1 MRKTSLLLWS
11 ALLSAS
17 FMFSNVAPAA
27 AADLSS
33 TNSTTFAP
41 LVRQS
46 SNVDVESSQIARL
59 SRDEFYA
66 RYAELTEKSINQVR
80 SEFSKS
86 EQNTP
91 KLFAGDPYET
101 FDAEYSSNV
110 DIGAGV
116 KVKVGVLV
124 QVEQFRFGNSYGH
137 RFKKVYDD
145 TGYIA
150 PYSGSFTVVK
160 NFAKGSIQASGSL
173 QLSYSGYAEAKVDTT
188 TSKSMELD
196 LSLYER
202 VQVGWSFSETKS
214 GTDYY
219 RKHFNG
225 SNTVAKP

>member
-1 MRKTSLLLWS
+1 MLLLS

-33 TNSTTFAP
+33 TTFAP

-46 SNVDVESSQIARL
+46 GNVDVESSELTRL

-66 RYAELTEKSINQVR
+66 RYAELTGKSITQVR
-80 SEFSKS
+80 AEFSES

-91 KLFAGDPYET
+91 KLLGDDTYRT

-124 QVEQFRFGNSYGH
+124 QVEQFRFGNSYSS

-160 NFAKGSIQASGSL
+160 NFAKGSIQSTGTL

-188 TSKSMELD
+188 TSKSAELG
-196 LSLYER
+196 LFLYEM
-202 VQVGWSFSETKS
+202 VQVGWSFSESKS
-214 GTDYY
+214 GSDYY

-225 SNTVAKP
+225 SNTVANP

>member
-1 MRKTSLLLWS
+1 MLLLS

-33 TNSTTFAP
+33 TSSTTFAP

-46 SNVDVESSQIARL
+46 GNVDVESSQLTRL

-66 RYAELTEKSINQVR
+66 RYAELTGKSINQVR
-80 SEFSKS
+80 EEFAKS
-86 EQNTP
+86 ELLADDSYQT
-91 KLFAGDPYET
+91 Y
-101 FDAEYSSNV
+101 DAEYSSNV

-124 QVEQFRFGNSYGH
+124 QVEQFRFGNSYGN

-160 NFAKGSIQASGSL
+160 NFAKGSVQASGNL

-188 TSKSMELD
+188 TSKSMELG
-196 LSLYER
+196 LSLYEM

-219 RKHFNG
+219 RKHFSG
-225 SNTVAKP
+225 SSTVAKP

>member
-1 MRKTSLLLWS
+1 MLLLS

-17 FMFSNVAPAA
+17 FLFSNVAPAA
-27 AADLSS
+27 AADLSGTS
-33 TNSTTFAP
+33 STTFAP

-46 SNVDVESSQIARL
+46 GNVDVKSSELTRL

-66 RYAELTEKSINQVR
+66 RYAELTGKGITQVIA
-80 SEFSKS
+80 EFSKS

-91 KLFAGDPYET
+91 KLLGDDTYQT

-124 QVEQFRFGNSYGH
+124 QVEQFRFGNSYSS

-160 NFAKGSIQASGSL
+160 NFAKGSIQSTGTL

-188 TSKSMELD
+188 TTKSAELG
-196 LSLYER
+196 LFLYEM
-202 VQVGWSFSETKS
+202 VQVGWSFSESKS
-214 GTDYY
+214 GSDYY

-225 SNTVAKP
+225 NNTVSSP